1 MSGISLGTGLMSGLP
16 TGDIIDQLMAVESQP
31 LMRLQQ
37 QNEELDAQQDA
48 LREVNAKLLA
58 VKLSANGFTTN
69 RNFRSF

>member
-16 TGDIIDQLMAVESQP
+16 TADIIDQLMAVERRP
-31 LMRLQQ
+31 LMLIQQRNDRLS
-37 QNEELDAQQDA
+37 AQQDA